1 MRAKNPKLDIEKAV
15 NREMNAPGSSAKPKG
30 NEKKSKTQLKKEV
43 GKKKH
48 KPGKSIPGKRGKG
61 GGEKGRGEVRQCGC

>member
-48 KPGKSIPGKRGKG
+48 
-61 GGEKGRGEVRQCGC
+61 